1 MRSIGR
7 RWISAA
13 HGLADYGEMRNLLE
27 VVSTW
32 VHEVAGINAGNV
44 YGMRF
49 VASLFERRGDA
60 AQAAQ
65 LRAEA
70 KDLAARI
77 NRLLYVEGKGWWKCG
92 QPDGTYQEVRHCYD
106 LLAVFD
112 AMFEDLS
119 DQQKKEMSNFFWTEL
134 LHAALDARAFAQRCR
149 FDVGRA
155 APTTV
160 GWAPTLHGHR

>member
-1 MRSIGR
+1 MKRAG
-7 RWISAA
+7 
-13 HGLADYGEMRNLLE
+13 GLADYGDMRNLLE

-32 VHEVAGINAGNV
+32 LHEVAGINAGNV

-49 VASLFERRGDA
+49 VAALLERRGDA
-60 AQAAQ
+60 RQAAQ
-65 LRAEA
+65 LRSEA
-70 KDLAARI
+70 KELAARI

-92 QPDGTYQEVRHCYD
+92 QPDGTYNEVRHCYD

-119 DQQKKEMSNFFWTEL
+119 EQPEKGDEQL
-134 LHAALDARAFAQRCR
+134 LLDGASHAACGCTR
-149 FDVGRA
+149 FRPRKSTPPGTC

-160 GWAPTLHGHR
+160 GWGRTSRGRP